1 MMRASGMAAPFAP
14 ETPRR
19 TYRCA
24 GRALLALEILLA
36 LGAYGGAIG
45 LITGGI
51 DLGDAAADLPF
62 GSMAFGGWAL
72 LVVNGLLPTV
82 VVLGALRGR
91 PWAEM
96 GHLVV
101 GVALIGWIVVQVGM
115 LGWPPHWLQ
124 ILYFVW
130 GWAILVVALQ
140 RRRTRS

>member
-1 MMRASGMAAPFAP
+1 MASPLAP

-19 TYRCA
+19 SFRRA
-24 GRALLALEILLA
+24 GRALLWLEILLA
-36 LGAYGGAIG
+36 IGAFGGAIG
-45 LITGGI
+45 LITGGV

-91 PWAEM
+91 PWAET

-101 GVALIGWIVVQVGM
+101 GAALIGWIVIQVGF

-124 ILYFVW
+124 ILYFLW
-130 GWAILVVALQ
+130 GWAILGLAIR
-140 RRRTRS
+140 RRRTWS

>member
-1 MMRASGMAAPFAP
+1 MASPFAP

-19 TYRCA
+19 AFRRA
-24 GRALLALEILLA
+24 GRALLWLEILLA
-36 LGAYGGAIG
+36 IGAFGGAIG
-45 LITGGI
+45 LITGGV

-82 VVLGALRGR
+82 VVIGALRGR
-91 PWAEM
+91 PWAET

-101 GVALIGWIVVQVGM
+101 GTALIGWIVVQVGF

-124 ILYFVW
+124 ILYFLW
-130 GWAILVVALQ
+130 GWVILGLAIQ
-140 RRRTRS
+140 RRRSRS